1 MKPAMSANR
10 MLEREMSN
18 KLQLVGEVDSRLRG
32 LRFDSDHLQLFLEE
46 PAFLSGYLTALHRG
60 ADISIV

>member
-10 MLEREMSN
+10 MLEKEMSN

-46 PAFLSGYLTALHRG
+46 PAEAGYLTALHREQ
-60 ADISIV
+60 ISA